1 MSAETRTRCAV
12 LGSPIAHSLSP
23 TLHRAAYAAL
33 GLDWTY
39 DRFEVTAD
47 GLAEFVAGL
56 DDRWRGLSLTMPLKE
71 AVMSLGEPDPVARR
85 AGAGN
90 TLVLDGP
97 DRRVYNT
104 DVAGLAWAVRRVTA
118 APLRRVTLL
127 GSGATAR
134 SALLAAADLGAGTV
148 TLVARTPARAE
159 PLVALGRDLA
169 VEIDV
174 RPWSAEL
181 PPADLVV
188 STVTAGAADPL
199 AAAVA
204 ASAPLVFDIVYAP
217 WPTALAA
224 TAARAGRTVLGGLD
238 LLVGQALRQIELM
251 TGRLVAAEVLYA
263 ALENRPGSDPTSS
276 PIGATALNPREAE
289 GA

>member
-1 MSAETRTRCAV
+1 VSAETRTRCAV

-39 DRFEVTAD
+39 DRFEMTAD
-47 GLAEFVAGL
+47 RLPGFVAGL
-56 DDRWRGLSLTMPLKE
+56 DTSWRGLSLTMPLKE
-71 AVMSLGEPDPVARR
+71 AALGLGEADRVARR

-90 TLVLDGP
+90 TLILDGP
-97 DRRVYNT
+97 TRRVYNT
-104 DVAGLAWAVRRVTA
+104 DVAGLAWAVRGTTSDA
-118 APLRRVTLL
+118 LPRVTLL

-134 SALLAAADLGAGTV
+134 SALLAAAELGAAAV
-148 TLVARTPARAE
+148 SVVARTPAKAE
-159 PLVALGRDLA
+159 SLVVLGRDLDLEVA
-169 VEIDV
+169 V
-174 RPWSAEL
+174 RPWTADL

-204 ASAPLVFDIVYAP
+204 ASAPLVFDVVYAP
-217 WPTALAA
+217 WPTALATA
-224 TAARAGRTVLGGLD
+224 TERAGGTVLGGID

-251 TGRLVAAEVLYA
+251 TGRAVAAEVLYA
-263 ALENRPGSDPTSS
+263 ALEGRPAPVG
-276 PIGATALNPREAE
+276 
-289 GA
+289 

>member
-1 MSAETRTRCAV
+1 MSAEARTRCAV

-47 GLAEFVAGL
+47 QLPDFVAGL
-56 DDRWRGLSLTMPLKE
+56 DPSWRGLSLTMPLKE
-71 AVMSLGEPDPVARR
+71 AVLSLGEVDPVAQR

-90 TLVLDGP
+90 TLILDGSS
-97 DRRVYNT
+97 RRVYNT
-104 DVAGLAWAVRRVTA
+104 DVAGLAWAVRRRA
-118 APLRRVTLL
+118 SGPLPRVTLL

-134 SALLAAADLGAGTV
+134 SALLAAAGLGAATV
-148 TLVARTPARAE
+148 TVVARTSAKAE
-159 PLVALGRDLA
+159 SLASLGRDLGLA
-169 VEIDV
+169 VAV
-174 RPWSAEL
+174 RPWTADL

-199 AAAVA
+199 ALAVA
-204 ASAPLVFDIVYAP
+204 TSAPLVLDVVYAP
-217 WPTALAA
+217 WPTALA
-224 TAARAGRTVLGGLD
+224 TAVQRAGGTVLGGLD

-251 TGRLVAAEVLYA
+251 TGQAVAAEILYA
-263 ALENRPGSDPTSS
+263 ALENRPAPVV
-276 PIGATALNPREAE
+276 
-289 GA
+289 